1 MNNTSND
8 IKKDIKNHPAQ
19 PQTFKMIPLPIIKV
33 IPSHISS
40 DSHNNSKTKDATSST
55 TIKEEES
62 SKKDLKGLTTKTNT
76 KGLSTIAETKA
87 DSNQGFISKADTKG
101 SFSIKNEGQTK
112 NSVPKETS
120 HTIEALVVKI

>member
-40 DSHNNSKTKDATSST
+40 DSHNNSKTKDASSST
-55 TIKEEES
+55 TKEEES

-76 KGLSTIAETKA
+76 KGSSTIAETKA
-87 DSNQGFISKADTKG
+87 DNNQGFISKADTKG

-112 NSVPKETS
+112 NSVPKETP
-120 HTIEALVVKI
+120 HTIETLVVKI